1 MEPRGL
7 AVTLGFKNKRLK
19 IMIKDLEKVNSII
32 TRSGNSFHCKVLKYL
47 KDKGW
52 AVLISPY
59 YNDNISSKPREIDLI
74 AEKSFSCIYDHFGRA
89 SGTVNVK
96 LYIECKHISQKT
108 VFWFYD
114 KNKDSAID
122 LVTQSTPM
130 TKDNFYTKKHHYL
143 EGEDR
148 VAKLFADERSNSSE
162 TEVFYKALNQS
173 LNAMIYHRG
182 KGTIINLPNSRKGFI
197 KAIADYPVIV
207 CNSFDN
213 LFRVEI
219 DTDAEPIK
227 INDNFQLEVNYA
239 YMNSIGKNADEY
251 FLIDIIKFELLD
263 KYLEKMESD
272 AKLFNVFLSE

>member
-1 MEPRGL
+1 MGKE
-7 AVTLGFKNKRLK
+7 
-19 IMIKDLEKVNSII
+19 LEKVKELIA
-32 TRSGNSFHCKVLKYL
+32 RSGNTFHCKVLKYL

-52 AVLISPY
+52 TVLISPY
-59 YNDNISSKPREIDLI
+59 YNDNISNKPREIDLI
-74 AEKSFSCIYDHFGRA
+74 AEKAFACIFDHSGTA
-89 SGTVNVK
+89 VGTVNVK

-114 KNKDSAID
+114 KNQDSAVD

-130 TKDNFYTKKHHYL
+130 KKDNFYTKKHHYL
-143 EGEDR
+143 AEGDR

-162 TEVFYKALNQS
+162 TEIFYKALNQC

-182 KGTIINLPNSRKGFI
+182 KGTIIKLPSSRQGFI
-197 KAIADYPVIV
+197 KGIVDYPIIV

-219 DTDAEPIK
+219 DTEVAPRT

-239 YMNSIGKNADEY
+239 YTNSFGKSADEY
-251 FLIDIIKFELLD
+251 FLIDIIDFSLIDKF
-263 KYLEKMESD
+263 LEKMESD
-272 AKLFNVFLSE
+272 AKLFNVFLGD